1 MLDVAN
7 DLMVLQPHCS
17 VGEVDADLNNF
28 RNKWSFKI
36 KGRSTVPKHCTL
48 INKVSLISMA

>member
-17 VGEVDADLNNF
+17 DGEVDAELNNF

-36 KGRSTVPKHCTL
+36 KGQGNCT
-48 INKVSLISMA
+48 